1 MTSPN
6 TKNAPESY
14 IGSFISLISKYE
26 IRYEGVL
33 YHLNV
38 GDSTIGLKNVKSF
51 GTEGRKKDGPQV
63 LPSERVYEYILFRG
77 SDIKDLEVKSSPPP
91 QKEEQIYQDPA
102 IIQSQYAGI
111 STNSPLLSSVA
122 GKTLTE
128 SSSWQ
133 DTPTL
138 TSKASAGS
146 LLSHQPGTQVS
157 QFSHP
162 QAAQNAASPS
172 FPLPIYWQGYN
183 GPSNNISPTP
193 FQSSSTVS
201 SPLTGPNRIWTSETN
216 CSPALGSVTA
226 SESAAHRSPSIAPSH
241 LNPNFSS
248 SPIPVQCSPAPLTPF
263 PASFK
268 GPLSSTAA
276 YMTDN
281 NPNTSSVPS
290 SCPDTKATEAQISGR
305 AVPGPAHSA
314 QTMNYPASSFL
325 GSASGPLLSPSPS
338 LLTPGQLVTSRPP
351 VLSSTQAMYP
361 DKKDMAAML
370 PSSFN
375 SPAAI
380 SPPVTQLPLLP
391 LPTPNLQSQSQYSTT
406 KFTEE
411 FDFEAMNEKFKKDEV
426 WGYLGKAKQ
435 SGKPETIEDNTA
447 DQNSRGKEA
456 DGLVKNGDPKPA
468 YRKDDFFDTISC
480 NSLNRGTREGQN
492 HFSERMRLDTETFGN
507 FQQRANQGYGG
518 YVAGWGANYRGR
530 YGRGRRYG
538 YGGRGHGGN
547 MHM

>member
-38 GDSTIGLKNVKSF
+38 NDSTIGLKNVKSF

-63 LPSERVYEYILFRG
+63 PPSEKVFEFILFRG

-111 STNSPLLSSVA
+111 STSSPLLSSVA

-133 DTPTL
+133 DTPAL
-138 TSKASAGS
+138 TSKASAGA
-146 LLSHQPGTQVS
+146 LPSHQPGIQVG

-162 QAAQNAASPS
+162 RAAQNAASPS
-172 FPLPIYWQGYN
+172 FPMPMYWQGYN
-183 GPSNNISPTP
+183 GPSNNISSPTP

-201 SPLTGPNRIWTSETN
+201 SPLTGPNRIWTSETDS
-216 CSPALGSVTA
+216 SPVLGLITA
-226 SESAAHRSPSIAPSH
+226 SGSAAHGSPSIAPSH

-248 SPIPVQCSPAPLTPF
+248 SPIPVQCSPTPLIPF
-263 PASFK
+263 PAFFK
-268 GPLSSTAA
+268 GPLPSTAA

-281 NPNTSSVPS
+281 NPNMPLVPS
-290 SCPDTKATEAQISGR
+290 SCQDTKTTEAQISGK

-314 QTMNYPASSFL
+314 QTTNYPASSFL
-325 GSASGPLLSPSPS
+325 GSASGPLLSPPPS

-351 VLSSTQAMYP
+351 VLSSPQAMYP
-361 DKKDMAAML
+361 DKKDTAAML
-370 PSSFN
+370 PTSFN
-375 SPAAI
+375 SPSAV
-380 SPPVTQLPLLP
+380 SPRVIQPPLLP
-391 LPTPNLQSQSQYSTT
+391 LPTPDLQSQYSKT

-435 SGKPETIEDNTA
+435 SGKPEIIEDNTT
-447 DQNSRGKEA
+447 DQDSGGKEA
-456 DGLVKNGDPKPA
+456 DGLVKNADPKPA
-468 YRKDDFFDTISC
+468 YKKDDFFDTISC
-480 NSLNRGTREGQN
+480 NSLNCGTREGQN
-492 HFSERMRLDTETFGN
+492 RFSERMKLDTETFGN
-507 FQQRANQGYGG
+507 FRQRENQGYDGYGAGRGG
-518 YVAGWGANYRGR
+518 NYRGR
-530 YGRGRRYG
+530 YSWGRGYG
-538 YGGRGHGGN
+538 YGGRGHGSN

>member
-38 GDSTIGLKNVKSF
+38 SDSTIGLKNVKSF

-63 LPSERVYEYILFRG
+63 LPSEKVYEYILFRG

-157 QFSHP
+157 QFNHP

-201 SPLTGPNRIWTSETN
+201 SPLTGPNRIWTSETD

-226 SESAAHRSPSIAPSH
+226 SESAAHQSPSIAPSH

-248 SPIPVQCSPAPLTPF
+248 CPIPVQCSPAPLTPF

-305 AVPGPAHSA
+305 VVPGPAHSA

-325 GSASGPLLSPSPS
+325 GSASGPLLSPPPS

-391 LPTPNLQSQSQYSTT
+391 LPTPNLQ
-406 KFTEE
+406 
-411 FDFEAMNEKFKKDEV
+411 FKKDEV

-456 DGLVKNGDPKPA
+456 DGLVKNGDPEPA

-492 HFSERMRLDTETFGN
+492 RFSERMRLDTETFGN

-518 YVAGWGANYRGR
+518 YVAGRGANYRGR
-530 YGRGRRYG
+530 YGEGRRYG